1 MILKPGSGFVAPAL
15 GKSGGSWEFQAIL
28 AYLVRSYLR
37 KKKEIKMKS
46 NEDEEITVP
55 SKQNVLLSEDR

>member
-1 MILKPGSGFVAPAL
+1 MILKPGSGLVAPAL

-28 AYLVRSYLR
+28 AYPVKSYLR
-37 KKKEIKMKS
+37 KEEIKMKS

-55 SKQNVLLSEDR
+55 SKQNVLLLSEAR